1 MICLAKM
8 VYKDCIYVEG
18 YKYIKNRK
26 EQYVKEHYEIVV
38 DECSNGR
45 INQQKMWI
53 DADNDELLVK
63 IKNLTMYQQIQAIVN
78 ITFFEGKPCKIVCL
92 DILDNTKTQAE
103 VNNILQNYEK
113 SKLDLQTQEED

>member
-1 MICLAKM
+1 
-8 VYKDCIYVEG
+8 
-18 YKYIKNRK
+18 
-26 EQYVKEHYEIVV
+26 
-38 DECSNGR
+38 
-45 INQQKMWI
+45 MWI